1 VGRLRGVRPR
11 SIVKP
16 LEGGPATARRAVAG
30 DAPYFGTVTFTDPVA
45 ILLDASVH
53 ATEIV

>member
-1 VGRLRGVRPR
+1 MGRLRGVRPR